1 MNKLNYEK
9 YRSYLVDRIRFNE
22 RIKCFRVAEKYKRM
36 LNELDKEY
44 ENEGWVITSR

>member
-9 YRSYLVDRIRFNE
+9 YRLYLIGRIRFNE
-22 RIKCFRVAEKYKRM
+22 SIRCHRVAEKYKRM

-44 ENEGWVITSR
+44 ENENKGV